1 MQAETTYSAI
11 LGQILKELRKNN
23 GMDQSDIAEKM
34 GMNRSSWSRI
44 ESGNTMMTIQ
54 QLQKASDILSD
65 TLKIEAN
72 EILLKA
78 DTVAKAMKDKGYTVH
93 YDSPKEIQ
101 EKSSGTQGLALI
113 GAAALGLFVG
123 SVLFGGNNANAD
135 DKDEKNKP

>member
-78 DTVAKAMKDKGYTVH
+78 DTIASAMKKEGYKVH

-101 EKSSGTQGLALI
+101 EKSSGSQGLALI

-123 SVLFGGNNANAD
+123 SVLFGNNASAD
-135 DKDEKNKP
+135 DKEDKS

>member
-1 MQAETTYSAI
+1 MQPETTYHSI
-11 LGQILKELRKNN
+11 LGQILKELRKNK
-23 GMDQSDIAEKM
+23 GMDQSDIAKKM

-44 ESGNTMMTIQ
+44 ESGNTMVNIH
-54 QLQKASDILSD
+54 QLQKVGAILQM
-65 TLKIEAN
+65 EAN
-72 EILLKA
+72 EILQKA
-78 DTVAKAMKDKGYTVH
+78 DTIANTMKDKGYTVY

-135 DKDEKNKP
+135 DKDEKNNP

>member
-11 LGQILKELRKNN
+11 LGQILKELRKKK
-23 GMDQSDIAEKM
+23 GMDQADIAKEM

-44 ESGNTMMTIQ
+44 ESGNTMVNIQ
-54 QLQKASDILSD
+54 QLQKAGDVFGM
-65 TLKIEAN
+65 EAN

-78 DTVAKAMKDKGYTVH
+78 DIVAKAMKDKDYTVH

-101 EKSSGTQGLALI
+101 EKSSGSQGLALI

-123 SVLFGGNNANAD
+123 SILFSGNASAD
-135 DKDEKNKP
+135 DKKDEKDKP

>member
-11 LGQILKELRKNN
+11 LGQILKELRKKK
-23 GMDQSDIAEKM
+23 GKDQSYIAEKM

-54 QLQKASDILSD
+54 QLQKASDIFK
-65 TLKIEAN
+65 TEAN
-72 EILLKA
+72 AILLKA
-78 DTVAKAMKDKGYTVH
+78 DTIASAMKKEGYKVH

-123 SVLFGGNNANAD
+123 SILFSSNASAD
-135 DKDEKNKP
+135 DKDEKNNP

>member
-1 MQAETTYSAI
+1 MQPETTYHSI
-11 LGQILKELRKNN
+11 LGQILKELRKNK

-44 ESGNTMMTIQ
+44 ESGNTMVNIH
-54 QLQKASDILSD
+54 QLQKVGAILQM
-65 TLKIEAN
+65 EAN
-72 EILLKA
+72 EILQKA
-78 DTVAKAMKDKGYTVH
+78 DTIANTMKDKGYTVY

-123 SVLFGGNNANAD
+123 SVLFGSKESSAD
-135 DKDEKNKP
+135 DEKNNP